1 MSSKKLK
8 TYQELANER
17 HERQKHEKSEKIALE
32 RDKFNH
38 QKRKDI
44 KNAVLTILVGLP
56 IFILVITFVVIWL
69 MILGGAR

>member
-1 MSSKKLK
+1 MKELK

-44 KNAVLTILVGLP
+44 KNAVIAVIVGLP
-56 IFILVITFVVIWL
+56 VFILIFTFVIIWL

>member
-1 MSSKKLK
+1 MKELK

-44 KNAVLTILVGLP
+44 KNAILTIVCGLP
-56 IFILVITFVVIWL
+56 IFILVVTFVIIWL
-69 MILGGAR
+69 IMFAQACKG

>member
-1 MSSKKLK
+1 MVKKLK

-17 HERQKHEKSEKIALE
+17 NERQKHEKSEKIALE

-44 KNAVLTILVGLP
+44 KNAVIAVIVGLP
-56 IFILVITFVVIWL
+56 VFILIFTFVIIWL